1 MEEKKKRTNQKT
13 KTAGNGEGSL
23 YFSEV
28 QSKWIFQYTH
38 NGKRKTIKQK
48 NNEKTKDFKARV
60 TALKNSLNNGTYI
73 EKSKD
78 TIYNIIRKYIN
89 QKLNDGISGQSTYRR
104 DMDSL
109 KSVEISCRNFV
120 HKPIQNVVLQDIQDA
135 KEIMKERYSQSV
147 IDKIWQFLKKA
158 FSIASSP
165 SNRLI
170 PYNIMEDENLIK
182 PISNKQTKKILP
194 LTDTERERL
203 LNVLDNNERNHP
215 YRNIVKLTWLTGM
228 RVGEVLAR
236 SSSDITKDGLYI
248 HNTLTEDGKGNK
260 ILGKHTKTY
269 NKSTGIDDGARY
281 FPIFPEIQEILNEQ
295 LSSKLKNIHDL
306 LFWDYKNNNFISD
319 VEINSWLRRI
329 NKKYHISSKNLHNH
343 RLRHDRITQWYE
355 SGMSIEAIQYLAG
368 HVEGSAI
375 TQGTYIDVSKDYA
388 FKELKKI
395 KSGMQ

>member
-1 MEEKKKRTNQKT
+1 M
-13 KTAGNGEGSL
+13 
-23 YFSEV
+23 
-28 QSKWIFQYTH
+28 
-38 NGKRKTIKQK
+38 
-48 NNEKTKDFKARV
+48 
-60 TALKNSLNNGTYI
+60 
-73 EKSKD
+73 
-78 TIYNIIRKYIN
+78 
-89 QKLNDGISGQSTYRR
+89 
-104 DMDSL
+104 
-109 KSVEISCRNFV
+109 
-120 HKPIQNVVLQDIQDA
+120 QDIQDA
-135 KEIMKERYSQSV
+135 KEIMKEKYSQSV
-147 IDKIWQFLKKA
+147 IDKIWQLLKKA

-165 SNRLI
+165 SHRLI

-182 PISNKQTKKILP
+182 PISSKQTKKVFP
-194 LTDTERERL
+194 LSNDERKRL
-203 LNVLDNNERNHP
+203 LSVLDNEERNHP

-228 RVGEVLAR
+228 RIGEVLAR
-236 SSSDITKDGLYI
+236 SSSDITKDGLHI
-248 HNTLTEDGKGNK
+248 HNTLTEDKKGNK

-269 NKSTGIDDGARY
+269 NKSTGIDDGERY

-329 NKKYHISSKNLHNH
+329 NNKYHISSKNLHNH

-355 SGMSIEAIQYLAG
+355 SGMSLEAIQYLAG

-388 FKELKKI
+388 FKELNKI